1 MSINTVPKF
10 SKVALRRKVELEE
23 GYDLVIDTYENCGL
37 MITGNFIVVTTDEGD
52 NSTKGKIYKLSE
64 IYDYKTYN

>member
-10 SKVALRRKVELEE
+10 SKVALRRKFESEE
-23 GYDLVIDTYENCGL
+23 SYDLITDTYENCGL
-37 MITGNFIVVTTDEGD
+37 MITGNFMIVTIDEGD
-52 NSTKGKIYKLSE
+52 ASTKGKVYKLSD

>member
-10 SKVALRRKVELEE
+10 SKVALRRKLELEE